1 MQWQDAQ
8 GLNSM
13 SVEELREAVERIN
26 EEISLAS
33 AGLDV
38 SARASAALSSSRGA
52 QTVHIGRLTR

>member
-1 MQWQDAQ
+1 
-8 GLNSM
+8 M
-13 SVEELREAVERIN
+13 SVEELREAVARIN

-38 SARASAALSSSRGA
+38 SARASADLSSARGA